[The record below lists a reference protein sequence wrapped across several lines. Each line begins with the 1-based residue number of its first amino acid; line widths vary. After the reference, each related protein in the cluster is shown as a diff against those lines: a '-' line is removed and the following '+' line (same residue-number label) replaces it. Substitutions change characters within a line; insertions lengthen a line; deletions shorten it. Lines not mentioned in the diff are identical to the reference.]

1 MVMSRGETTPGQ
13 RPLHHGMTGGNRVS
27 QPRRT
32 TMELIEHLRPHL
44 SEQEHSALRTLLHAH
59 EHRAARNANEV
70 EQEQM
75 TRGQVLADR
84 ITGLV
89 GSWRFIIGQS
99 TLLGAWLVINAI
111 GWALSW
117 DPYPFILLN
126 LVLSFQAAFT
136 APIIM
141 MSQNRQTSR
150 DRMESEL
157 DYEVNRRAEM
167 EVAMIQARLD
177 DLGGR
182 QWDALVTLQ
191 EEQLS
196 LLRDIAAL
204 SARVEQHIAGNTS
217 PNS

>member
-1 MVMSRGETTPGQ
+1 VVNG
-13 RPLHHGMTGGNRVS
+13 
-27 QPRRT
+27 
-32 TMELIEHLRPHL
+32 
-44 SEQEHSALRTLLHAH
+44 
-59 EHRAARNANEV
+59 
-70 EQEQM
+70 
-75 TRGQVLADR
+75 
-84 ITGLV
+84 
-89 GSWRFIIGQS
+89 
-99 TLLGAWLVINAI
+99 I

-157 DYEVNRRAEM
+157 DYDVNRRAEA
-167 EVAMIQARLD
+167 EVAMIQARLA

-191 EEQLS
+191 EEQLR
-196 LLRDIAAL
+196 LLRDIANL
-204 SARVEQHIAGNTS
+204 SASLEQHITASDTTGA
-217 PNS
+217 

>member
-1 MVMSRGETTPGQ
+1 VASVNHNKDLLDR
-13 RPLHHGMTGGNRVS
+13 
-27 QPRRT
+27 
-32 TMELIEHLRPHL
+32 IRPHI
-44 SEQEHSALRTLLHAH
+44 SDQEHVVLRAALHAH
-59 EHRAARNANEV
+59 ENPLAKNANEL
-70 EQEQM
+70 EQGSLSSGQM
-75 TRGQVLADR
+75 MADR

-89 GSWRFIIGQS
+89 GSWRFIITQS
-99 TLLGAWLVINAI
+99 VLLGSWLVVNGI

-157 DYEVNRRAEM
+157 DYDVNRRAEA
-167 EVAMIQARLD
+167 EVAMIQARLA

-191 EEQLS
+191 EEQLR
-196 LLRDIAAL
+196 LLRDIANL
-204 SARVEQHIAGNTS
+204 SASLEQHITASDTTGA
-217 PNS
+217 

>member
-1 MVMSRGETTPGQ
+1 MDVERA
-13 RPLHHGMTGGNRVS
+13 RIDHAVHVTGATSVS
-27 QPRRT
+27 QTHRT
-32 TMELIEHLRPHL
+32 AGELLDHLKPHL
-44 SEQEHSALRTLLHAH
+44 TDREHAILRAALHAH
-59 EHRAARNANEV
+59 THPTTRNANEI
-70 EQEQM
+70 EKERLSHGQM
-75 TRGQVLADR
+75 MADR
-84 ITGLV
+84 ITKLV

-99 TLLGAWLVINAI
+99 ILLSGWLVVNAI
-111 GWALSW
+111 GWAFSW

-141 MSQNRQTSR
+141 MSQNRQSSR

-157 DYEVNRRAEM
+157 DYEVNRRAET

-191 EEQLS
+191 EEQLA
-196 LLRDIAAL
+196 LLRQIAGL
-204 SARVEQHIAGNTS
+204 SARLQQHITASDPQG
-217 PNS
+217 PAEKG

>member
-1 MVMSRGETTPGQ
+1 VATADHNKD
-13 RPLHHGMTGGNRVS
+13 LLDRV
-27 QPRRT
+27 
-32 TMELIEHLRPHL
+32 RPHVSDHDHVVL
-44 SEQEHSALRTLLHAH
+44 KAALDAH
-59 EHRAARNANEV
+59 EHPLSKNANEV
-70 EQEQM
+70 EQNQLSV
-75 TRGQVLADR
+75 GQLMADR

-89 GSWRFIIGQS
+89 GSWRFIISQS
-99 TLLGAWLVINAI
+99 VLLGGWLIVNGI

-141 MSQNRQTSR
+141 MSQNRQTTR

-157 DYEVNRRAEM
+157 DYDVNRRAEA
-167 EVAMIQARLD
+167 EVAMIQARLA
-177 DLGGR
+177 DLTGR

-191 EEQLS
+191 EEQLN

-204 SARVEQHIAGNTS
+204 STRPDRHITQPGAPTS
-217 PNS
+217 GQTPG